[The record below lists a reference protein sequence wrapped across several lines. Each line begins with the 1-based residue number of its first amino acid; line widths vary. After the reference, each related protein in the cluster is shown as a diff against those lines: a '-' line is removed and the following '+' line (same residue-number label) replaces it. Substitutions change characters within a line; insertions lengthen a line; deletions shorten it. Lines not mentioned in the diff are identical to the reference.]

1 MNFGKKITVLYLC
14 FVALIITMV
23 MMCFGQKVELV
34 SSDYYA
40 KELKF
45 QDQITAVNNEKELN
59 KSINHFFNKKT
70 ITLILDSN
78 LMTANLQG
86 TVTFFRPSDSSKDLK
101 IKMNFKNGKQIID
114 KNNLLRGV
122 YKLQLNWTSNGK
134 NYYKEDEIFIN

>member
-1 MNFGKKITVLYLC
+1 MNFGKKITVLYLF
-14 FVALIITMV
+14 FVALITTMV

-34 SSDYYA
+34 SDDYYA

-59 KSINHFFNKKT
+59 KSINHYFNKKT

-78 LMTANLQG
+78 LMNCNLQG

>member
-1 MNFGKKITVLYLC
+1 MNFEKKITVLYLC

-78 LMTANLQG
+78 LMTSNLQG

>member
-1 MNFGKKITVLYLC
+1 MNFEKKITVLYLC